1 MRARAGP
8 CCCSTASA
16 KSQPHPPL
24 LLLLLLPRR
33 PDEHRAA
40 RVKGSGRRSPL
51 FMRAAL
57 LLLVMAEH
65 FNDWDLQA
73 VVRSCGGVAHPD
85 PPAGC
90 PRGAAAAP
98 REKAEEEA
106 PAPAEPATL
115 PAAEPAR
122 AAPVA
127 PPAQG
132 HERATPPAAKGA
144 ALLYDLE
151 YLDLDRKPFLL
162 PATPPP
168 LAGDDPREREVMI
181 SFPAAAAAAAAA
193 ASTSGAQQ
201 RALPPG
207 RKAGARTPRPKRSKK
222 SQLKKVVRE
231 MPVADGGASSSDP
244 WAWRKYGQ
252 KPIKGSPYPRGY
264 YKCSSMKG
272 CMARKLV
279 ERSPAKPGVLI
290 VTYVAEHCHPVPT
303 QLNALAGTTRHKSS
317 SSPKSHDHEQGPPS
331 VGEDAARR
339 DADSNDKLALEL
351 GAEEMAAGDDD
362 NELWPAGMDLDELL
376 APVDDDFDFEHAIDD
391 GDGVLG
397 RRLSL

>member
-1 MRARAGP
+1 MRA
-8 CCCSTASA
+8 
-16 KSQPHPPL
+16 
-24 LLLLLLPRR
+24 
-33 PDEHRAA
+33 
-40 RVKGSGRRSPL
+40 V
-51 FMRAAL
+51 

-73 VVRSCGGVAHPD
+73 VVRSCGSVAHPD
-85 PPAGC
+85 QPAEPGR
-90 PRGAAAAP
+90 PRGAAAAL
-98 REKAEEEA
+98 RAEAAAEA
-106 PAPAEPATL
+106 EGAPAEPAA
-115 PAAEPAR
+115 PPAR
-122 AAPVA
+122 A
-127 PPAQG
+127 AQG
-132 HERATPPAAKGA
+132 HERAPPPPAAKGA

-162 PATPPP
+162 PVTPPP
-168 LAGDDPREREVMI
+168 LGARAAGDDAREREVMI
-181 SFPAAAAAAAAA
+181 SFPTAAA

-201 RALPPG
+201 RAVPLG

-290 VTYVAEHCHPVPT
+290 VTYMAEHCHPVPT

-317 SSPKSHDHEQGPPS
+317 SSSGAASSSPKSHDHEQQGPPS
-331 VGEDAARR
+331 VGAAAEDAARC
-339 DADSNDKLALEL
+339 DVDSNGKSALEF
-351 GAEEMAAGDDD
+351 GGEEMAAVDDE

>member
-1 MRARAGP
+1 MRGV
-8 CCCSTASA
+8 
-16 KSQPHPPL
+16 L
-24 LLLLLLPRR
+24 LL
-33 PDEHRAA
+33 
-40 RVKGSGRRSPL
+40 
-51 FMRAAL
+51 
-57 LLLVMAEH
+57 MAEH

-73 VVRSCGGVAHPD
+73 VVRSCGSVAHPD
-85 PPAGC
+85 PPAGRGR
-90 PRGAAAAP
+90 PRAAAAP
-98 REKAEEEA
+98 RAEAEA
-106 PAPAEPATL
+106 EAAPAEPTT
-115 PAAEPAR
+115 PAAARGGEVPAR

-127 PPAQG
+127 AAVQG
-132 HERATPPAAKGA
+132 HERAPPAVAAKGA

-151 YLDLDRKPFLL
+151 YLDLDHKPFLL
-162 PATPPP
+162 PVTPSPRGAR
-168 LAGDDPREREVMI
+168 AGDDGREREVMI
-181 SFPAAAAAAAAA
+181 SFPAAAA
-193 ASTSGAQQ
+193 STSGMQQQ
-201 RALPPG
+201 RAVPPG

-231 MPVADGGASSSDP
+231 MPVADGGTSSSDP

-290 VTYVAEHCHPVPT
+290 VTYMADHCHPVPT

-317 SSPKSHDHEQGPPS
+317 SAGTAAAAEDTATSSPRSHEQQGPSS
-331 VGEDAARR
+331 VGRDGSTADAEDAARC
-339 DADSNDKLALEL
+339 DVVDGNDKSTAMALEF
-351 GAEEMAAGDDD
+351 GAEEIAAADDE

-376 APVDDDFDFEHAIDD
+376 APADDDFDFEHVVDEE
-391 GDGVLG
+391 DGVLG